1 MIDCKQVAAFSKCFD
16 IGPTRLCRPIALALA
31 AAGWIAG
38 AQAQELR
45 IGLAAEPSAM
55 DPHFHNLTP
64 NNSLLRHIFDRLID
78 QNESQALVP
87 GLAIS
92 WRNADDNTW
101 EFKLRPGVR
110 FTDGS
115 EFTAN
120 DVIYSL
126 CRAPRV
132 ENSPSSF
139 AIYSRAIAD
148 MRAPDPLTL
157 VVTTPG
163 PYPLLPSE
171 LSTIAILSA
180 TANGTGAV
188 TFDRQDCKGVGTYP
202 KTEAFNAGTAAIG
215 TGPFKLVRFTK
226 GDRIVL
232 ERNDE
237 YWGERPQWQRVF
249 FRPITSSGPRVAALL
264 SGDVDLIENV
274 PIQDLQRIKATTDYK
289 VVQGLSARVIYLH
302 FDHIDDVPPGVAETG
317 GKNPFRDKRVREAIS
332 KAIDREAIVGRI
344 MGGVAMPAGE
354 LLPPMMFG
362 ANKDA
367 TAPKADVAGAKK
379 LLALAGYPIG
389 FTLVL
394 ATPNDRYIN
403 DAQIAQA
410 VAQMLARVGLKV
422 SVDAMT
428 SSQFFAKR
436 TRREFGFWLAGWI
449 SDTGEMSAQIK
460 PLAATPNKDKGWGT
474 TNPGGYSN
482 PEVDMLLER
491 ALGTINDE
499 QRAALLAQ
507 ASRIAMADYGVLPL
521 HFEMTTWAMR
531 KELAYTPRVDQNT
544 QAMLVKR
551 AP

>member
-1 MIDCKQVAAFSKCFD
+1 
-16 IGPTRLCRPIALALA
+16 
-31 AAGWIAG
+31 
-38 AQAQELR
+38 
-45 IGLAAEPSAM
+45 
-55 DPHFHNLTP
+55 
-64 NNSLLRHIFDRLID
+64 
-78 QNESQALVP
+78 
-87 GLAIS
+87 
-92 WRNADDNTW
+92 
-101 EFKLRPGVR
+101 
-110 FTDGS
+110 
-115 EFTAN
+115 
-120 DVIYSL
+120 
-126 CRAPRV
+126 
-132 ENSPSSF
+132 
-139 AIYSRAIAD
+139 
-148 MRAPDPLTL
+148 L
-157 VVTTPG
+157 VVQTPG

-171 LSTIAILSA
+171 LSTIAIISA
-180 TANGTGAV
+180 TANGAGPV
-188 TFDRQDCKGVGTYP
+188 TFDRQECKGIGTYP
-202 KTEAFNAGTAAIG
+202 KTEAFNAGSAAIG

-232 ERNDE
+232 ERNDA
-237 YWGERPQWQRVF
+237 YWGEKPAWPRVI
-249 FRPITSSGPRVAALL
+249 FRPVTTAGPRVSALL
-264 SGDVDLIENV
+264 SGGLDLIENV
-274 PIQDLQRIKATTDYK
+274 PIQDLQRIKATNDYK

-302 FDHIDDVPPGVAETG
+302 FDYIDDAPPGVADTG

-332 KAIDREAIVGRI
+332 KAIDREAIVARI

-367 TAPKADVAGAKK
+367 KAPKVDVEGAKK
-379 LLALAGYPIG
+379 LLAQAGYPNG

-394 ATPNDRYIN
+394 STPNDRYVN

-410 VAQMLARVGLKV
+410 VAQMLARVGLKT

-428 SSQFFAKR
+428 ASQFFAKR

-460 PLAATPNKDKGWGT
+460 PLAATPNRDKGWGT

-482 PEVDMLLER
+482 PEVDKLLGQ

-499 QRAALLAQ
+499 KRAAILAQ

-551 AP
+551 AR

>member
-1 MIDCKQVAAFSKCFD
+1 MIGSKQ
-16 IGPTRLCRPIALALA
+16 LALVLA
-31 AAGWIAG
+31 AASWIAC
-38 AQAQELR
+38 AQAQELK
-45 IGLAAEPSAM
+45 IGLSAEPSAM

-78 QNESQALVP
+78 QDENQALVP
-87 GLAIS
+87 GLAVS
-92 WRNADDNTW
+92 WRNLDDSTW

-120 DVIYSL
+120 DVIYSI

-139 AIYSRAIAD
+139 AIYSRAITD

-157 VVTTPG
+157 VVQTPG

-171 LSTIAILSA
+171 LSTIAIISA
-180 TANGTGAV
+180 TANGAGPV
-188 TFDRQDCKGVGTYP
+188 TFDRQECKGVGAYP
-202 KTEAFNAGTAAIG
+202 KTEAFNAGSAAIG

-232 ERNDE
+232 ERNDA
-237 YWGERPQWQRVF
+237 YWGEKPAWQRVI
-249 FRPITSSGPRVAALL
+249 FRPVTSAGPRVAALL

-274 PIQDLQRIKATTDYK
+274 PIQDLQRIKATNDYK

-302 FDHIDDVPPGVAETG
+302 FDYIDDAPPGVADTG

-332 KAIDREAIVGRI
+332 KAIDREAIVARI

-367 TAPKADVAGAKK
+367 KAPKVDVEGAKK
-379 LLALAGYPIG
+379 LLAQAGYPNG

-394 ATPNDRYIN
+394 STPNDRYVN

-410 VAQMLARVGLKV
+410 VAQMLARVGLKT

-428 SSQFFAKR
+428 ASQFFAKR

-460 PLAATPNKDKGWGT
+460 PLAATPNRDKGWGT

-482 PEVDMLLER
+482 PEVDKLLEQ

-499 QRAALLAQ
+499 KRAALLAQ

-531 KELAYTPRVDQNT
+531 KDLAYTPRVDQNT

-551 AP
+551 AR